1 MSETPAPLE
10 LTVTE
15 DPITGTWTFT
25 LHGHRIEVQRSHGF
39 IKIDTIIHDAPLV
52 QGLTDI
58 QDLAGEPLDY
68 IQHLLSTTRRPAPP
82 TTPRTTQPQVQR
94 GATPTRTSEPSHE
107 QPTQPT
113 PTERPAPEAT
123 APPSEPITAKRA
135 RRPRPQLTDPSTPRA
150 DVPLAGE
157 RVVFTTDQAAAYL
170 GLSPT
175 TLETLRTRG
184 GGPPFV
190 KLGRRVVYRSEDL
203 ATWLAHRVRRS
214 TSDPGLG

>member
-1 MSETPAPLE
+1 MSTNHPAPLE

-25 LHGHRIEVQRSHGF
+25 FHGHRIEVQRSHGF

-58 QDLAGEPLDY
+58 QDLAGAPLDY
-68 IQHLLSTTRRPAPP
+68 IQHLLSTTAPP
-82 TTPRTTQPQVQR
+82 PPMTPRTTQTPHQVIQQR
-94 GATPTRTSEPSHE
+94 GPTPTRTNDPDHK
-107 QPTQPT
+107 
-113 PTERPAPEAT
+113 RPAPET
-123 APPSEPITAKRA
+123 GPPSEQPITAKRA
-135 RRPRPQLTDPSTPRA
+135 RRPRHHVPPTDVTTPSGGPQASGD
-150 DVPLAGE
+150 
-157 RVVFTTDQAAAYL
+157 RVVLTTDQAAAYL

-203 ATWLAHRVRRS
+203 AHWLAHRVRHS
-214 TSDPGLG
+214 TSDTGHD